1 MLLALVAGEASSIM
15 EGISDD
21 VIVARCIAVLKE
33 IFGVTAVP
41 QVCLLLNSLC
51 ETPVSQL
58 FPQLRLICRYTLLLF
73 FC

>member
-41 QVCLLLNSLC
+41 QVCLIRNSVC
-51 ETPVSQL
+51 ETLALQVYIHL
-58 FPQLRLICRYTLLLF
+58 G
-73 FC
+73 

>member
-41 QVCLLLNSLC
+41 QVCLLNLVCESVSRVSELC
-51 ETPVSQL
+51 PPFL
-58 FPQLRLICRYTLLLF
+58 YTKQIQ
-73 FC
+73 

>member
-41 QVCLLLNSLC
+41 QVCLLNSLC
-51 ETPVSQL
+51 VQTTYHIP
-58 FPQLRLICRYTLLLF
+58 II

>member
-41 QVCLLLNSLC
+41 QVYLLNSLC
-51 ETPVSQL
+51 ESVSRASEVGPPFL
-58 FPQLRLICRYTLLLF
+58 YTKPF
-73 FC
+73 Q